1 MACIT
6 LLSDFGLQDASV
18 AVAKGVLMQHSAGMS
33 VIDISH
39 EVRPF
44 HTGQAAYLLSSAWR
58 HFPAGTCHVLLFN
71 LFSEK
76 ITRVLLAQHDG
87 HYFIT
92 SDNGLLPMALATT
105 PTAWLA
111 QELLPTETF
120 PQWLHAAGQLIGRLQ
135 SIDGTA
141 MGLAPY
147 QLRAIPQPSLQL
159 KDNEV
164 SLDVLHIDHYENV
177 ALNITRPQFE
187 DYRRGRNFRLQ
198 FAQIEEIGEI
208 GDSYAAVRPGQRLA
222 RFNSNGY
229 MEICVNRGNAASL
242 FGLRLGGRNN
252 DIKIIF
258 E

>member
-18 AVAKGVLMQHSAGMS
+18 AVAKGVLMQHNAGIT
-33 VIDISH
+33 VVDISH

-58 HFPAGTCHVLLFN
+58 HYPTGTCHVLLFD

-76 ITRVLLAQHDG
+76 ITRVLLAMHDG
-87 HYFIT
+87 HYFLT
-92 SDNGLLPMALATT
+92 SDNGLLPLALATA

-111 QELLPTETF
+111 RELEPAETF
-120 PQWLHAAGQLIGRLQ
+120 PQWLHAAGQLVSRLQ
-135 SIDGTA
+135 TTEAAA

-147 QLRAIPQPSLQL
+147 QLRVISQPSPQL
-159 KDNEV
+159 KENEL

-177 ALNITRPQFE
+177 ALNITRPQFD
-187 DYRRGRNFRLQ
+187 DYRQGRSFRLQ

-208 GDSYAAVRPGQRLA
+208 SDSYAAVRPGQRLA

-242 FGLRLGGRNN
+242 FGLRLGGRTN